1 MLRSL
6 FHVPIMGVK
15 YDVNEDNKTIR
26 CIIHWFNPA
35 NNNVQK
41 SIGISRCNASDDWD
55 EIFGKR
61 LAESR
66 AKIAL
71 YKTYIKSIY
80 DISQEVMS
88 KHITFK
94 YNEVE
99 HFEKLLKSKEK

>member
-6 FHVPIMGVK
+6 FHVPIVDVK
-15 YDVNEDNKTIR
+15 YDVNEHDKKVR
-26 CIIHWFNPA
+26 CIIHWRNPA

-41 SIGISRCNASDDWD
+41 SIGISRCNISDDWD

-66 AKIAL
+66 AKIML
-71 YKTYIKSIY
+71 YKTYVKNIY
-80 DISQEVMS
+80 DLSQEVMS

-94 YNEVE
+94 YNEIE
-99 HFEKLLKSKEK
+99 HFEKLLKLKEK